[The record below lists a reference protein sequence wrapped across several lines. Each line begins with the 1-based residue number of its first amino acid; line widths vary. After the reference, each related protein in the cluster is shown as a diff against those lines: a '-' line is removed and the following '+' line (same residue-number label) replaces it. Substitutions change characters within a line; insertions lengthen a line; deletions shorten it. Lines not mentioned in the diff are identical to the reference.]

1 MEMKNLHGYEIGFCL
16 MIICVTAIV
25 IVAMLTGNIDK
36 IPF

>member
-1 MEMKNLHGYEIGFCL
+1 MKKLDGYEIFIML
-16 MIICVTAIV
+16 MIICMTIIV